1 MRHTLATAAVFVA
14 TAVLAGSAGAPPPQS
29 TGTRAL
35 VRAATAYV
43 STYQQEFAYLIAD
56 ESYQQ
61 TWTIEGRAE
70 QERQLT
76 SEFFLTYLPADN
88 EWLSIRD
95 FVQVD
100 GKVIGDRTT
109 LPALLAKRDETPG
122 LIGKLVE
129 RNAQYN
135 IGNIKR
141 TFNEPTL
148 PLLLLGDKRV
158 GNVDF
163 ERKSVTTEDGVTLA
177 TLAFVERGRPTLV
190 RIEGSSGFNPAS
202 GEIVVEA
209 GSGVIRRTSFE
220 MAHGRLKVRLITEY
234 ARDPKIGLWLPSL
247 FTERYDEAA
256 KLTETIFCRAT
267 YTNYRRFETTG
278 RIRR

>member
-1 MRHTLATAAVFVA
+1 MAHRWAISSGFLAVA
-14 TAVLAGSAGAPPPQS
+14 ILAGAAAPRFQTP
-29 TGTRAL
+29 GTRDL
-35 VRAATAYV
+35 VASAAAYV
-43 STYQQEFAYLIAD
+43 AKYQQEFAYLIAD
-56 ESYQQ
+56 EAYQQ

-76 SEFFLTYLPADN
+76 SEFFLTYLPVDN

-95 FVQVD
+95 FVEVD
-100 GKVIGDRTT
+100 GKTIGDRAT

-148 PLLLLGDKRV
+148 PLLLLGEKRV

-163 ERKSVTTEDGVTLA
+163 DRRAVTTENGVTLA
-177 TLAFVERGRPTLV
+177 TLGFVERGRPTLV
-190 RIEGSSGFNPAS
+190 RIEGASGFNPAS
-202 GEIVVEA
+202 GEIVIEV
-209 GSGVIRRTSFE
+209 GTGVIRRTSFE
-220 MAHGRLKVRLITEY
+220 MAYGRLKVRLITEY
-234 ARDPKIGLWLPSL
+234 ARDPKLGLWLPAL
-247 FTERYDEAA
+247 FTERYDSAT
-256 KLTETIFCRAT
+256 KPNETIFCRAT

>member
-1 MRHTLATAAVFVA
+1 MAAVIFAV
-14 TAVLAGSAGAPPPQS
+14 AVLTGSAAAPLPQA
-29 TGTRAL
+29 TGTRDL
-35 VRAATAYV
+35 VSAATAYV
-43 STYQQEFAYLIAD
+43 AKYQHEFAYLIAD
-56 ESYQQ
+56 EAYQQ
-61 TWTIEGRAE
+61 TWIVEGRAE

-95 FVQVD
+95 FVEVD
-100 GKVIGDRTT
+100 GKTVGDRST
-109 LPALLAKRDETPG
+109 LPALLAKREQTPG

-135 IGNIKR
+135 IGNIRR

-163 ERKSVTTEDGVTLA
+163 DRKSVTTEDGVTLA
-177 TLAFVERGRPTLV
+177 TLEFVERGRPTLV
-190 RIEGSSGFNPAS
+190 RIEGATGFNPAS
-202 GEIVVEA
+202 GEIVIEA
-209 GSGVIRRTSFE
+209 GTGVIRRTSFE
-220 MAHGRLKVRLITEY
+220 MSYGRLKVRLITEY

-247 FTERYDEAA
+247 FTERYDATV
-256 KLTETIFCRAT
+256 KPNETIFCRAT
-267 YTNYRRFETTG
+267 YTNYRRFEVTG
-278 RIRR
+278 RIRK